1 MKRNRIVELITDP
14 TKNFLTFF
22 VVGTLLF
29 AVISDGLSAL
39 FWETFSDWLQAQLG
53 IENKALLRAAIT
65 TFLILLILVVIYGTD
80 FPQWLK
86 PLIAKFPIFGIKVP
100 DDTNVVP
107 LTTMFPGLITAMSLK
122 EDSPAQ
128 RAIEHHWNQ
137 GHKPHLK
144 HCWLICTNQSL
155 PYAQKMIKKLTD
167 TGMTQTVEFHYGNYE
182 LEDPEHPEQKLNLLV
197 PDDVVDDPNYIRRLV
212 NCIYADAQHQGL
224 QESQVIADYTGA
236 TKAMTV
242 GIVLACTAPERQ
254 LQYVSQVT
262 DPQMM
267 QVKISYKLKPVKGS

>member
-1 MKRNRIVELITDP
+1 MKQNRIVELITDP
-14 TKNFLTFF
+14 TKNFLSSF

-29 AVISDGLSAL
+29 TVISDGLSAL
-39 FWETFSDWLQAQLG
+39 FWETFGDWLQTQLG
-53 IENKALLRAAIT
+53 IEKAILQAAIT
-65 TFLILLILVVIYGTD
+65 TILILLILVVIYATN

-107 LTTMFPGLITAMSLK
+107 LTTTFPGLITAMSLR

-128 RAIEHHWNQ
+128 RVIEHHWNQ
-137 GHKPHLK
+137 GQKPHLK

-182 LEDPEHPEQKLNLLV
+182 LEDLEHPGQKLNLLV

-212 NCIYADAQHQGL
+212 NCIYADAKHQGL
-224 QESQVIADYTGA
+224 EESQLIADYTGA
-236 TKAMTV
+236 TKSMTV

-254 LQYVSQVT
+254 LQYISQIT

-267 QVKISYKLKPVKGS
+267 QVKISYKLKPLEAG

>member
-14 TKNFLTFF
+14 TKNFLTSFL
-22 VVGTLLF
+22 VGTLLF
-29 AVISDGLSAL
+29 TVISDGLSAL
-39 FWETFSDWLQAQLG
+39 FWETFGNWLQTQLS
-53 IENKALLRAAIT
+53 IEKAILQTAIVT
-65 TFLILLILVVIYGTD
+65 ILTLLILLIIYATD

-100 DDTNVVP
+100 NDTNVVP
-107 LTTMFPGLITAMSLK
+107 LTTTFPGLITAMSLR

-128 RAIEHHWNQ
+128 RVIEHHWNQ
-137 GHKPHLK
+137 GQKPHLK

-197 PDDVVDDPNYIRRLV
+197 PDEVVDDPNYIRRLV
-212 NCIYADAQHQGL
+212 NGIYADAEHQGL
-224 QESQVIADYTGA
+224 EESQLIADYTGA
-236 TKAMTV
+236 TKSMTV

-267 QVKISYKLKPVKGS
+267 QVKISYKLKPVQGS

>member
-1 MKRNRIVELITDP
+1 MKRDRIIELITDP
-14 TKNFLTFF
+14 TKNFLTSF

-29 AVISDGLSAL
+29 TVISDGLSAL
-39 FWETFSDWLQAQLG
+39 FWETFGDWLQAQLG
-53 IENKALLRAAIT
+53 IGKAMLQAAIVT
-65 TFLILLILVVIYGTD
+65 ILTLLILLVIYATN
-80 FPQWLK
+80 FSQWLK

-100 DDTNVVP
+100 DQTNVVP
-107 LTTMFPGLITAMSLK
+107 LTTTFPGLITAMSLRD
-122 EDSPAQ
+122 DSPAQ
-128 RAIEHHWNQ
+128 RVIEHHWNQ
-137 GHKPHLK
+137 GQNPHLK
-144 HCWLICTNQSL
+144 HCWLICTHQSL

-197 PDDVVDDPNYIRRLV
+197 PDEVVDDPNYIRKLV

-224 QESQVIADYTGA
+224 EESQVIADYTGA
-236 TKAMTV
+236 TKSMTV